1 MMLTNEELEKLAEAR
16 SRARQKLAKAI
27 NKGNPFSAKLLKNA
41 DVDFYLLAPVSGDK
55 FRSGIVIG
63 NIGIPFPEYNANDVY
78 DELNGAKTHTDCV
91 TYVRE
96 RDYFEVLFYADYDD
110 GMISNVVT
118 TKDMNEIIDKY
129 EKEMESLR
137 TNCVNYTGEG
147 LLHYI
152 GFSQKVVTF

>member
-41 DVDFYLLAPVSGDK
+41 DVDFYLLAPVSGDN

-63 NIGIPFPEYNANDVY
+63 NITIPFSEYDTNDVY
-78 DELNGAKTHTDCV
+78 DNLNGAQTHTDCTSPV
-91 TYVRE
+91 LVS
-96 RDYFEVLFYADYDD
+96 DYFEVLFYADYAE
-110 GMISNVVT
+110 GKISNVVT
-118 TKDMNEIIDKY
+118 TKDMDEIIDKY
-129 EKEMESLR
+129 EEEMESLR